1 MSRTLNLNLCRKKL
15 HALRSR
21 LDARAP
27 RLRDEAFH
35 GAGGESAG
43 DLSNTPIH
51 LADRGSQ
58 ETEAVVNF
66 ALAENESALRQ
77 EIEEALLRFDNG
89 TFGICEECRSEIGLD
104 RLEAVPYARLCIR
117 CAKKGQ

>member
-1 MSRTLNLNLCRKKL
+1 M
-15 HALRSR
+15 RS
-21 LDARAP
+21 P
-27 RLRDEAFH
+27 W
-35 GAGGESAG
+35 
-43 DLSNTPIH
+43 PIH

-58 ETEAVVNF
+58 EAEAVVNF
-66 ALAENESALRQ
+66 ALAENEAALRQ